1 MKNIIKSVSVI
12 VGAVVGAGFASG
24 QEIYSFF
31 NVYNENG
38 LVGIII
44 SSTLLGIII
53 YKVLKISNNYN
64 VTTYSELLEK
74 INIPPKVKN
83 VLNIIIN
90 IFLLISFYIMI
101 AGFTAYFK
109 QEFDVPS
116 IITAL
121 IITGIC
127 YITFMKSIEGITK
140 VSMKI
145 VPILIIII
153 IIFGIRSNIFETI
166 MQINFQNIGIRG
178 NWLIK
183 SIEYTSYNSILLIP
197 VLISLKKYTKNN
209 EKIVSFITT
218 LIFGIL
224 STIIYLVMLGDENLY
239 NIEIPLIQI
248 ANNYGIVFKYGYSL
262 VIIFAIYTTMIS
274 EGYGFLTNCA
284 KSKRA
289 YKIMAIMLCVSAIFI
304 SNISFSYLINLTYP
318 VFGILGVVQL
328 VYLFFTSI

>member
-38 LVGIII
+38 AIGIII
-44 SSTLLGIII
+44 SSILLGTII
-53 YKVLKISNNYN
+53 YKVLKISNNCN
-64 VTTYSELLEK
+64 ATTYSELLEK
-74 INIPPKVKN
+74 IDIPPKVKN
-83 VLNIIIN
+83 ILNIIIN

-116 IITAL
+116 IITAF

-127 YITFMKSIEGITK
+127 YITFMKNIEGITK

-153 IIFGIRSNIFETI
+153 IIMGVRSNIFKTI
-166 MQINFQNIGIRG
+166 AQINFDNIHIKAD
-178 NWLIK
+178 WIIK

-197 VLISLKKYTKNN
+197 ILISLKKYTKNK
-209 EKIVSFITT
+209 EKIVSFITA

-224 STIIYLVMLGDENLY
+224 STIIYLVMSGGENLY

-248 ANNYGIVFKYGYSL
+248 ANNYGILFKYGYSL

-304 SNISFSYLINLTYP
+304 SNISFSFLINLTYP

-328 VYLFFTSI
+328 VYLIFT

>member
-38 LVGIII
+38 AIGIII
-44 SSTLLGIII
+44 SSILLGTII
-53 YKVLKISNNYN
+53 YKVLKISNNCN
-64 VTTYSELLEK
+64 ATTYSELLEK

-83 VLNIIIN
+83 ILNIIIN

-116 IITAL
+116 IITAF

-127 YITFMKSIEGITK
+127 YITFMKNIEGITK

-153 IIFGIRSNIFETI
+153 II
-166 MQINFQNIGIRG
+166 M
-178 NWLIK
+178 
-183 SIEYTSYNSILLIP
+183 
-197 VLISLKKYTKNN
+197 
-209 EKIVSFITT
+209 
-218 LIFGIL
+218 
-224 STIIYLVMLGDENLY
+224 
-239 NIEIPLIQI
+239 
-248 ANNYGIVFKYGYSL
+248 
-262 VIIFAIYTTMIS
+262 VIIILQQVN
-274 EGYGFLTNCA
+274 FL
-284 KSKRA
+284 
-289 YKIMAIMLCVSAIFI
+289 
-304 SNISFSYLINLTYP
+304 
-318 VFGILGVVQL
+318 QQ
-328 VYLFFTSI
+328 